1 MFIFAY
7 RNFLSL
13 DIGPLYRS
21 FSIGPKIQSACKFL
35 FMGLVACQLTIR
47 ILVVSLSS

>member
-13 DIGPLYRS
+13 NIGPLYWS
-21 FSIGPKIQSACKFL
+21 FSIGPKIQSAFKFL
-35 FMGLVACQLTIR
+35 FMGLIACQQTIR
-47 ILVVSLSS
+47 ILVASLSS